1 MISIAGTVYMAE
13 DVEACKLALGITHRI
28 ERLALVLGLGLGLGA
43 LILAPI
49 HLNVNLYVLT

>member
-1 MISIAGTVYMAE
+1 MAE

-28 ERLALVLGLGLGLGA
+28 ERLALVLGLGLGLRA